1 MNFTE
6 EQLDAIN
13 KSGTNIIVSA
23 GAGSGKTAVLTER
36 VLRILKEGTHI
47 NELLVLTFTNAA
59 AAEMKKRIRD
69 EILKYPNLVNEL
81 DLIDSSYITTFDSF
95 ALSIVKKYHY
105 LLNISLN
112 VKIIDESLINIKKNN
127 LIDEILEEY
136 YKNKNSKFINL
147 INTFCTKDDDNI
159 KEAIIDISNKLD
171 LIIDK
176 ESYIDNYINNY
187 FNEEK
192 INNDLKEY
200 ELLILNKVNKI
211 NDLLYEL
218 SLELDTSYMEKINE
232 ALLNLMNSKTYEEV
246 RNNLEIK
253 LPNLPKGTSEYSK
266 KIKKEIN
273 DSIIKELKE
282 LTSLS
287 IEELKTNYL
296 STKEYIEIILEIIKE
311 LDKKIREFKY
321 NHDVYE
327 FNDIAKLS
335 IKIVNENENI
345 RKELKETFKEI
356 LIDEYQDT
364 SDIQESFINLIEN
377 NNVYMV
383 GDIKQSIYRFRNA
396 NPYIFK
402 DKYDLYSDNIDGYKI
417 DMNKNFRSREEVIKN
432 INNIFNVIM
441 TDKDGGA
448 NYIKSHNMSSE
459 NNDYKKYKVNQN
471 YNLEILEY
479 IDNKEYKKE
488 EIEAFIIINDI
499 ETKIKNKYQVY
510 DKKIK
515 NLRDITYNDFVILM
529 DRSTDFDLY
538 KEIFTYKNIPL
549 VEIKDSKMN
558 EEIDL
563 YLIKNIIKLI
573 YKVKDNVIDQEYK
586 YLFTSIARSF
596 LFSIDDNI
604 IYETIINN
612 KYNETDVIKIV
623 KEIINNI
630 DNMTISNLIN
640 EILIKYNYYEKLI
653 TINNIESS
661 IIRIDKLKEYASSLE
676 ELGYSP
682 LDYSNYLDEL
692 INSKFELKYSL
703 DDNSDGVR
711 IMTIHKSKGLEFPI
725 CYYSG
730 LYKDMN
736 NDILKK
742 RFLYDNRYGIITP
755 YFKEGIGS
763 TFYKTLMKEYY
774 LNEEVSEKIRLF
786 YVALTRAKE
795 QMIMIT
801 PYEEKII
808 TKYSNLLDIINK
820 VKDINKDYYKEID
833 INNIDISKNY
843 KLFKNKNIN
852 NIIPTNNIKI
862 IEKSINIDK
871 QMLKENK
878 YSKVQN
884 KIIDKKTKFNIENGL
899 KIHEEFELDDFKN
912 PKSNYVKK
920 FIKHFDIEKSINII
934 KEYEFIYEDNEEYH
948 GIIDLLIEYD
958 TYIDLIDYKL
968 KNINDD
974 AYLKQLNG
982 YKKYIEKISNK
993 KVNIYLYSVLD
1004 DKLDKI
1010 EELVNS

>member
-1 MNFTE
+1 MPNWTK
-6 EQLDAIN
+6 EQKLAIE
-13 KSGTNIIVSA
+13 KEGENIIVSA

-36 VLRILKEGTHI
+36 VIRKINNGINI
-47 NELLVLTFTNAA
+47 NELLILTFTENAA
-59 AAEMKKRIRD
+59 KEMKERIRKK
-69 EILKYPNLVNEL
+69 LKEQNNIKQLN
-81 DLIDSSYITTFDSF
+81 LIDSSYITTFDSY
-95 ALSIVKKYHY
+95 ALSLIKKYY
-105 LLNISLN
+105 YILNINSDIIVADANIIKIKKETIIDDIFNELYEKEDEKFYRLLNDFTN
-112 VKIIDESLINIKKNN
+112 KNDKIIRNNILNIYDKIVTIPNYHELLNNYFDIYFNKEFLNQRLNDFNNHLINK
-127 LIDEILEEY
+127 
-136 YKNKNSKFINL
+136 INL
-147 INTFCTKDDDNI
+147 IK
-159 KEAIIDISNKLD
+159 D
-171 LIIDK
+171 LIETLKSYTSSEYIDK
-176 ESYIDNYINNY
+176 LNNHL
-187 FNEEK
+187 
-192 INNDLKEY
+192 NN
-200 ELLILNKVNKI
+200 LL
-211 NDLLYEL
+211 
-218 SLELDTSYMEKINE
+218 
-232 ALLNLMNSKTYEEV
+232 NSKTYV
-246 RNNLEIK
+246 EIK
-253 LPNLPKGTSEYSK
+253 TNSSVGKFPSLVKSEEEAK
-266 KIKKEIN
+266 KYNEEIKSIVKEIN
-273 DSIIKELKE
+273 KECVYKNEKEIIDR
-282 LTSLS
+282 
-287 IEELKTNYL
+287 II
-296 STKEYIEIILEIIKE
+296 STKSYVRIIIEILLEF
-311 LDKKIREFKY
+311 DKRLKKY
-321 NHDVYE
+321 KKHNNMYE
-327 FNDIAKLS
+327 FIDIELLAIKLLKDNEDVRNE
-335 IKIVNENENI
+335 IKNSLNEI
-345 RKELKETFKEI
+345 M
-356 LIDEYQDT
+356 IDEYQDT
-364 SDIQESFINLIEN
+364 NDINDEFISYISN

-843 KLFKNKNIN
+843 KIFKNKNIN
-852 NIIPTNNIKI
+852 SIIPTNNIKI